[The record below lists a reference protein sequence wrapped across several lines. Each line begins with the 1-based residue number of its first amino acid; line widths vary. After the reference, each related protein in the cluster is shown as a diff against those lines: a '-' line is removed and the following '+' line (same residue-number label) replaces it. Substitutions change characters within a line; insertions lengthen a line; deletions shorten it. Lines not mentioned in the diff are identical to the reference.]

1 MMDPT
6 RMARGFSRRVG
17 DHVPFVIG
25 GEPCTAQT
33 LTAVLTMWV
42 VERALAQ
49 EAAHPE
55 QIVLS
60 HPASWGPYRKELL
73 REALWEMGLTNVTLL
88 PEPVTAAESHAARG
102 FAAGSSGP
110 LGVYALGGNGFEA
123 SVVRRATHHAG
134 FELVGSREGSEPL
147 GGADFDEALVARVR
161 ARLGRELDQLSP
173 ADPRTRMLIAEL
185 RDECVRAKEKLSVA
199 AEADVLV
206 QLPHRVAQVSVS
218 RAEFEELIRPAL
230 QATVDT
236 LARTVD
242 SCGLQPEQ
250 LDGVLLTGG
259 ATRIPLVAELLAAR
273 FAGPVAV
280 EPDPQV
286 TAATGAALAAC
297 QIVSGPTQPRPDPGR
312 APQAAALAHPAARP
326 PRLGD
331 DGRAGDAPRVEPPPR
346 PPVNI
351 TPLKL
356 PRMRSGSRLVP
367 GRVTRALPGN
377 TNRPLRLT

>member
-6 RMARGFSRRVG
+6 RIARGFSRRVG

-33 LTAVLTMWV
+33 LTAVLAMWV

-60 HPASWGPYRKELL
+60 HPASWGTYRKDLL
-73 REALWEMGLTNVTLL
+73 REALWGIGLTNVTLL

-102 FAAGSSGP
+102 FAAGSTGP

-134 FELVGSREGSEPL
+134 FELVGSREASEPL

-173 ADPRTRMLIAEL
+173 ADPRTRMVLTEL
-185 RDECVRAKEKLSVA
+185 RDECARAKEKLSVA

-206 QLPHRVAQVSVS
+206 QLPHRVAQVSVA

-230 QATVDT
+230 QATVET
-236 LARTVD
+236 LTRVVG
-242 SCGLQPEQ
+242 SCGLQPEE
-250 LDGVLLTGG
+250 LDGVLLLGG

-280 EPDPQV
+280 EPDPQT
-286 TAATGAALAAC
+286 TAAAGAALAAC
-297 QIVSGPTQPRPDPGR
+297 QILSGPTQPRPDPER
-312 APQAAALAHPAARP
+312 ASQAAALAHPAVQP
-326 PRLGD
+326 PRPHD
-331 DGRAGDAPRVEPPPR
+331 DRNGGPRVEPPPR

-356 PRMRSGSRLVP
+356 PRMRSASRLIP
-367 GRVTRALPGN
+367 GRVTRAIPGN
-377 TNRPLRLT
+377 PDRSLRLT